1 MEIPVVTAVKVIAP
15 FTLDVTFT
23 DGKRQRYEMN
33 LTHRGGV
40 FEPLK
45 DPEYFAKAFVDKEL
59 GTVCWPN
66 GADIAP
72 ERLYEPDPV
81 KWQKLVDENR
91 DEAAEKPRKPRKKQN
106 ARI

>member
-1 MEIPVVTAVKVIAP
+1 MPVVTGVRVVAP
-15 FTLDVTFT
+15 FTLEVTFK
-23 DGKRQRYEMN
+23 DGERREVHLDMS
-33 LTHRGGV
+33 HRRGV

-45 DPEYFAKAFVDKEL
+45 DPDYFAKAFVDQDL

-81 KWQKLVDENR
+81 KWQRLL
-91 DEAAEKPRKPRKKQN
+91 EKSQNGSSQKSRKGQN

>member
-1 MEIPVVTAVKVIAP
+1 MKTPVVVAVKVVAP
-15 FTLDVTFT
+15 FTLEVTFK
-23 DGKRQRYEMN
+23 DGFHRRYEMD
-33 LTHRGGV
+33 LTNRGGV

-45 DPEYFAKAFVDKEL
+45 DPDYFAKAFVDEEL

-66 GADIAP
+66 GVDIAP

-81 KWQKLVDENR
+81 KWQKLVDESR
-91 DEAAEKPRKPRKKQN
+91 AAEKPPRTRKKQD